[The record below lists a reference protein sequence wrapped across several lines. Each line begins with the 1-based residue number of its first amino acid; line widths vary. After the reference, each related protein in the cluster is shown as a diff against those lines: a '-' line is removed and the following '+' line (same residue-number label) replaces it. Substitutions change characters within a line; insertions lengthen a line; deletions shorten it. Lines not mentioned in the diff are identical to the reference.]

1 MEPAGAIGNWP
12 HMPRQLIWTT
22 ILSVLIL
29 GIFVYAFAI
38 NSG

>member
-1 MEPAGAIGNWP
+1 MEPADAIGNCP
-12 HMPRQLIWTT
+12 FMPRQLIWTT

-29 GIFVYAFAI
+29 GVFVYAFAI